1 MTEKLASRI
10 AGLKLGGIVA
20 ILMIPMLVLS
30 FLMVTNLHQDI
41 AFAEREKLGANMV
54 ELLSPVMLKAAVN
67 QYDEDAFERLR
78 GDGAALA
85 EKLKIMPQMT
95 TAIADAITYTS
106 DRRYTVGNLQEVLRA
121 NQTASNIIL
130 DPFAETYFLG
140 AISTQHMPDAIADY
154 TRLVTLESR
163 IVRDGVVTF
172 DELGMLIKAV
182 GSWQESLDRAMEG
195 VQQAAEASGDTA
207 AFATQIDLMKELDA
221 HASEAAK
228 RLMTALSAARGGA
241 PAHSSV
247 FADSGQHV
255 VDDMRDVWAFSVNRF
270 DAGVS
275 QRIENMRFKL
285 NSLLATALAACLIGV
300 GGAAIMFLSTLR
312 RLDDV
317 KLARDEADAARQEAE
332 LAAAELQK
340 VNEDVILLNADLS
353 RNIKLLRETQD
364 ENLKKGKMAQLG
376 HLTATVAHELR
387 NPLGAV
393 RTSLFL
399 LERKLKG
406 KELGVEPQLER
417 INNGV
422 TRCDNIIS
430 QLLDFARTKALNT
443 EQIVFDDWL
452 VSLVEEEAQKL
463 PAVVGIECS
472 LGLAGVKTSIDP
484 GRMNRVIINL
494 LTNASE
500 ALVGKGEDPSKFASK
515 TPQITVSSRQSQRG
529 IEVSVKD
536 NGPGIPPDIK
546 DRIFEPLFT
555 TKNFGTGLGLAAVL
569 KVLEQHGGGLE
580 VRSEPGH
587 GATFIAWWP
596 HATDTKEAA

>member
-95 TAIADAITYTS
+95 TAIADVITYTS
-106 DRRYTVGNLQEVLRA
+106 DRRYTVGNLHEVLRA

-195 VQQAAEASGDTA
+195 VQQAAEASGDAA

-255 VDDMRDVWAFSVNRF
+255 VDDMRDVWAFSVKRF

>member
-95 TAIADAITYTS
+95 TAIAGVITYTS

-195 VQQAAEASGDTA
+195 VQQAAEASGDAA

-255 VDDMRDVWAFSVNRF
+255 VDDMRDVWAFSVKRF

>member
-95 TAIADAITYTS
+95 TAIAGVITYTS

-182 GSWQESLDRAMEG
+182 GSWQESLDRAKEG
-195 VQQAAEASGDTA
+195 VQQAAEASGDA
-207 AFATQIDLMKELDA
+207 GAFATQIDLMKELDA

-255 VDDMRDVWAFSVNRF
+255 VDDMRDVWAFSVKRF

>member
-182 GSWQESLDRAMEG
+182 GSWQESLDRAKEG
-195 VQQAAEASGDTA
+195 VQQAAEASGDAA

-255 VDDMRDVWAFSVNRF
+255 VDDMRDVWAFSVKRF

>member
-95 TAIADAITYTS
+95 TAIAGVITYTS

-255 VDDMRDVWAFSVNRF
+255 VDDMRDVWAFSVKRF

>member
-30 FLMVTNLHQDI
+30 FLIVTNLHQDI

-95 TAIADAITYTS
+95 TAIADVITYTS

>member
-95 TAIADAITYTS
+95 TAIADVITYTS

-195 VQQAAEASGDTA
+195 VQQAAEASGDAA

-255 VDDMRDVWAFSVNRF
+255 VDDMRDVWAFSVKRF